1 MPFFNKLRK
10 TELKAD
16 GLKRFL
22 LYAVGEIVLVVIG
35 ILIALEINDWAQNRA
50 ERKQET
56 VLLGNLISDLKE
68 ELVLLQELIGIEQ
81 NYFSEAMTTFAHF
94 AKQGGFT
101 QMDSVLTKMNSL
113 YMRRTFNP
121 VNATYREM
129 TSSGSIKLIQ
139 DDSLKRA
146 ILKYYH
152 YQERIALIVMNNN
165 TRHVDENFVSNILD
179 KTLIGK
185 IDRKGLPVGPEDQ
198 KRNDSMDHVS
208 SAGLNKVS
216 EAQLANPQNALV
228 IFNALKL
235 RANVA
240 SIHISQYNALRKKTS
255 QLLTQ
260 LENEWREAEK

>member
-1 MPFFNKLRK
+1 MPFFNKFRR
-10 TELKAD
+10 TEIKAD
-16 GLKRFL
+16 GLKRYL
-22 LYAVGEIVLVVIG
+22 LYAIGEIVLVVLG

-50 ERKQET
+50 ERKQEK
-56 VLLGNLISDLKE
+56 VLLANLISDLKE
-68 ELVLLQELIGIEQ
+68 EMILLKELIGVEQ
-81 NYFSEAMTTFAHF
+81 NYFSEAMATFGHF
-94 AKQGGFT
+94 AKHGGFT

-146 ILKYYH
+146 IMKYYH

-185 IDRKGLPVGPEDQ
+185 IDRKGLPVGPEDE
-198 KRNDSMDHVS
+198 KRNDMMDHVPS
-208 SAGLNKVS
+208 GDLNKVS
-216 EAQLANPQNALV
+216 ESQLANPKNALV
-228 IFNALKL
+228 LFNALKL
-235 RANVA
+235 RTNVA
-240 SIHISQYNALRKKTS
+240 SIHISQYNALRKKTQ
-255 QLLTQ
+255 QLLAH
-260 LENEWREAEK
+260 LENELRESGK